1 MTLAKRKEPGNT
13 WQRILDAAEMLFA
26 RYGYNGTSTRMI
38 AAEAG
43 ISIQT
48 LQYHCGG
55 KKNLYKTV
63 LEGSILPVTD
73 FINSHVQKMLSQDLN
88 DIPDIEQLVISPD
101 AYGYLVQLIHLG
113 IMKDHEMDI
122 FVERALA
129 FGKDDISVD
138 DLKSIVASIIFDIDH
153 HTSFNGY
160 SLYHGDVPLQ

>member
-1 MTLAKRKEPGNT
+1 MQERIIEIIVYLLTELQQDWNQKERIDLTSVLQLKGYTDIEINLAFSWIFKHLQKPAVNRLNN
-13 WQRILDAAEMLFA
+13 RNSLD
-26 RYGYNGTSTRMI
+26 
-38 AAEAG
+38 
-43 ISIQT
+43 
-48 LQYHCGG
+48 
-55 KKNLYKTV
+55 
-63 LEGSILPVTD
+63 
-73 FINSHVQKMLSQDLN
+73 QDLN

-101 AYGYLVQLIHLG
+101 AYGYLIQLIHLG

-138 DLKSIVASIIFDIDH
+138 DLKSIVASIIFDIDN

>member
-1 MTLAKRKEPGNT
+1 LQLKGYTDVEINLAFSWIFKHLQKPTVHRLNN
-13 WQRILDAAEMLFA
+13 
-26 RYGYNGTSTRMI
+26 RYN
-38 AAEAG
+38 
-43 ISIQT
+43 
-48 LQYHCGG
+48 
-55 KKNLYKTV
+55 
-63 LEGSILPVTD
+63 PD
-73 FINSHVQKMLSQDLN
+73 QDLN

-138 DLKSIVASIIFDIDH
+138 DLKSIVASIIFDIDN